1 MTDKT
6 NAKAPGAKP
15 IKNDKTVLTRKVVAA
30 DPAEL
35 SDDNLGSVSGGSAYR
50 PIGRYVP

>member
-1 MTDKT
+1 MNDKAT
-6 NAKAPGAKP
+6 GKPAGAKP

-35 SDDNLGSVSGGSAYR
+35 SDDDLGSLSGGTAYR
-50 PIGRYVP
+50 PSGRYVP